1 VEFWINAP
9 VFGLGIDSKLICDI
23 AEAADELGF
32 DALVVADHLLM
43 PKDADPELIG
53 TVNESI
59 VTLSYMASRT
69 KRIRLGTSVLV
80 APVRNAVVLAKQV
93 ATLDVLTGGRAFI
106 GLAAGW
112 SEFEFTNIGVDF
124 HTRGA
129 YTDETIRLMRHLFSG
144 STEPFEGRFHRLAD
158 YRFAPLPPQGADLPI
173 LVGGLSPAAYRRA
186 ATLGD
191 MWQSSTLDYE
201 TFRSHAEKVKALS
214 GERRVSV
221 GTEVRYGPEWGADL
235 GGTMGDKFLADV
247 AAWQAVGCERISIGF
262 RPVADFVN
270 RMELFAHEVLPA
282 FQ

>member
-1 VEFWINAP
+1 MEFWINAP
-9 VFGLGIDSKLICDI
+9 VFGLGIDSTLLCDI

-32 DALVVADHLLM
+32 DALVVADHVLM

-53 TVNESI
+53 TVSESI

-80 APVRNAVVLAKQV
+80 APIRNAVILAKQV

-112 SEFEFTNIGVDF
+112 SEFEFNSIGAEF

-144 STEPFEGRFHRLAD
+144 STEPFEGRFHQLAD
-158 YRFAPLPPQGADLPI
+158 YRFAPLPPQGASLPI

-186 ATLGD
+186 ALLGD

-201 TFRSHAEKVKALS
+201 TFRSHAEAVKALA
-214 GERRVSV
+214 GERQVSV
-221 GTEVRYGPEWGADL
+221 GTEVRYGPEWGAEGD
-235 GGTMGDKFLADV
+235 GTMGDKFRAEV
-247 AAWQAVGCERISIGF
+247 ASWEAVGCERISIGF
-262 RPVADFVN
+262 RPVSDFVS
-270 RMELFAHEVLPA
+270 RMELFAREVLPA
-282 FQ
+282 YR